1 MPDELLWK
9 VAEEV
14 LRTVAEELLRT
25 PPPRRWGRPP
35 PPQQESPS
43 QVVQSTVRWLRR
55 NVPAVLWDR
64 FHEKLVEI
72 NLDYREELKV
82 INARLGLKAK
92 KSYLKHMSY
101 CGAVRVPADH
111 DGQVSYYCHIHNRAY
126 LDVGNHNYCSILRY
140 VWPTA
145 TAAGYSDE
153 TAGDLVEA
161 VLGLHWAHHVH
172 GNRALCDAA
181 ENFVHVLEMG
191 LLAWAA
197 CTVTV

>member
-1 MPDELLWK
+1 M
-9 VAEEV
+9 
-14 LRTVAEELLRT
+14 
-25 PPPRRWGRPP
+25 
-35 PPQQESPS
+35 
-43 QVVQSTVRWLRR
+43 RWLRR

-82 INARLGLKAK
+82 INARLGLNAK
-92 KSYLKHMSY
+92 KSYLKNMSY

-126 LDVGNHNYCSILRY
+126 LDVGNHNYCSFLRY

-161 VLGLHWAHHVH
+161 VLGLHWVHHVH
-172 GNRALCDAA
+172 GNHALCDAA
-181 ENFVHVLEMG
+181 ENFVYVLEMG